1 MTSHNT
7 LSNYYR
13 NVFTMTFHHKYSIKD
28 VEDMIVYELELYS
41 SLIKKYIEDKEREEN
56 KNGW

>member
-1 MTSHNT
+1 
-7 LSNYYR
+7 
-13 NVFTMTFHHKYSIKD
+13 MTFHHKYSIKD

-41 SLIKKYIEDKEREEN
+41 SLIKKYIDDKEREEN